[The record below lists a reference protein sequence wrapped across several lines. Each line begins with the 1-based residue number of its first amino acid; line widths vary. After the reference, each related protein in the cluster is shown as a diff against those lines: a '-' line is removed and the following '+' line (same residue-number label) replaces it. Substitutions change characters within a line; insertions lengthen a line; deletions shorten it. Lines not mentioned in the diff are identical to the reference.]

1 MKLKYKIIL
10 LSVLIVTLAFM
21 AYSYSQIPFYPPEY
35 PAGPSLNSGDRV
47 LIVAP
52 HPDDEVICN
61 GGIIRYAVEH
71 QIPVKVVVV
80 TDGND
85 TKTSP
90 LTRHNE
96 TINGTKILGLKEED
110 VIFLGYKDGSL
121 RSLLNDHWD
130 DGNPFTASDG
140 SQQINYPY
148 ALEKNATYSGNSL
161 TNNLKKIITDFNPTI
176 IVYPSGDDEQFD
188 HQATSGF
195 IEYATTQTGYNGSK
209 YTYLLHLPPNWP
221 SPRSYYPEY
230 YLVPPK
236 QLVGMENGP
245 EWSVFNLT
253 TYQERLKEESL
264 RAYKTQIV
272 PSSYLLS
279 FLRKNELFAEYST
292 INVSQNNGN
301 TTENDYA
308 SGLQVP
314 GELFTDAS
322 GDGKYHGKEKPW
334 DIVSVGMDINNTA
347 TNGRSWISLKTVGE
361 PTSSAVYNVRLDIF
375 NPEGTERV
383 KISVEGSAARLVRE
397 GIGNS
402 TSADIPLIIKNNT
415 LVMGIP
421 SSLFKNNPYFI
432 LSVDAT
438 KSGAVLDQTPWR
450 VIKVSA

>member
-10 LSVLIVTLAFM
+10 LSVLVISLAVM
-21 AYSYSQIPFYPPEY
+21 AYSYSEIPFYPPEY

-90 LTRHNE
+90 LIRHNE

-130 DGNPFTASDG
+130 DKNPFTASDG

-148 ALEKNATYSGNSL
+148 ALEKNVTYSGSSL
-161 TNNLKKIITDFNPTI
+161 ANNLKNIITDFNPTI

-188 HQATSGF
+188 HQATTGF
-195 IEYATTQTGYNGSK
+195 IEHVTTQTGYNGSK

-221 SPRSYYPEY
+221 TPRSYYPEY

-236 QLVGMENGP
+236 QLVGMDNGP

-253 TYQERLKEESL
+253 TYQGRLKEESL

-279 FLRKNELFAEYST
+279 FLRKNELFAEYSS
-292 INVSQNNGN
+292 INVSRNNGN
-301 TTENDYA
+301 ITENDYA
-308 SGLQVP
+308 RGLQVP
-314 GELFTDAS
+314 GELFTDAV
-322 GDGKYHGKEKPW
+322 GDGKNQGKEKPW
-334 DIVSVGMDINNTA
+334 DLVSVGMDINSAAITDK
-347 TNGRSWISLKTVGE
+347 SWISIKTVGE
-361 PTSSAVYNVRLDIF
+361 PSSSALYNVRLNIF

-383 KISVEGSAARLVRE
+383 KISVEGGAAHLQRE

-402 TSADIPLIIKNNT
+402 TSEDIPLIIKNNT
-415 LVMGIP
+415 MVLGIP

>member
-1 MKLKYKIIL
+1 MKLQYKIIL

-35 PAGPSLNSGDRV
+35 PAGPSIGAGDRV

-61 GGIIRYAVEH
+61 GGIIRYAVEN

-90 LTRHNE
+90 LIRHNE
-96 TINGTKILGLKEED
+96 TINGTKILGLAEEN

-130 DGNPFTASDG
+130 DENPFTASDG
-140 SQQINYPY
+140 SQQSNYPY
-148 ALEKNATYSGNSL
+148 AHEKNATYSGS
-161 TNNLKKIITDFNPTI
+161 NLADNLETIITDFKPTI

-188 HQATSGF
+188 HQATNGF
-195 IEYATTQTGYNGSK
+195 IEHVTSRTGYNGSK

-230 YLVPPK
+230 YLIPPK
-236 QLVGMENGP
+236 QLVGMKNGP

-253 TYQERLKEESL
+253 PYQERLKEESL
-264 RAYKTQIV
+264 LAYRTQIV

-292 INVSQNNGN
+292 LNVSRNNGN
-301 TTENDYA
+301 ITEKDYT
-308 SGLQVP
+308 STSQVP
-314 GELFTDAS
+314 SELFTDAA
-322 GDGKYHGKEKPW
+322 GDGKYQGKEKPW
-334 DIVSVGMDINNTA
+334 DIVSVGMDIKDAA
-347 TNGRSWISLKTVGE
+347 TGRSWISLKTVGE
-361 PTSSAVYNVRLDIF
+361 PSSSAVYNVRLNIF

-383 KISVEGSAARLVRE
+383 KISVESGTARLQRE

-402 TSADIPLIIKNNT
+402 TSEDIPLIIKNNT
-415 LVMGIP
+415 MVLGIP
-421 SSLFKNNPYFI
+421 SNLFNNNPLFI
-432 LSVDAT
+432 FSVDAT

-450 VIKVSA
+450 VIKVNT